1 MHRIPPLAATLLAA
15 VVLLPGASALAAP
28 ADDYRAVLADWQRDQ
43 DVTACR
49 FTRAQLVNAR
59 NVAGT
64 VPDFDSY
71 SPGFRD
77 EVSAEIARHDR
88 GGCRGVSPQ
97 TPASKRNRSHLRAVR
112 ITALRPRGGSRESV
126 TIRNTGRGA
135 VRLSGATLRD
145 RSGKRLR
152 LFGRLG
158 GRRTLRVLTGCAGA
172 RKRPVRLGAQL
183 FACRSRLLWDDRGD
197 VVKVVDARG
206 TVVAQRGYG
215 TLRAVARF

>member
-1 MHRIPPLAATLLAA
+1 MYRLAA
-15 VVLLPGASALAAP
+15 VTAVCLAAILLLPGANALAAP
-28 ADDYRAVLADWQRDQ
+28 ADDYNAVLSDWRGDQ
-43 DVTACR
+43 DITACR
-49 FTRAQLVNAR
+49 YTRTQLVNAR

-64 VPDFDSY
+64 VPDFDTY
-71 SPGFRD
+71 APGFR
-77 EVSAEIARHDR
+77 EELAQEIARHDR

-97 TPASKRNRSHLRAVR
+97 TPASRRMRSHLRAVR
-112 ITALRPRGGSRESV
+112 ITAVRPRGGSRESV

-135 VRLSGATLRD
+135 VRLRGATLRD

-152 LFGRLG
+152 LSGRLA

-172 RKRPVRLGAQL
+172 RRRPARLGAQL
-183 FACRSRLLWDDRGD
+183 FACRRGLLWDDRGD
-197 VVKVVDARG
+197 VVKLVDARG